1 MSNNQLKNI
10 VERIE
15 NLETVKREAAEDI
28 REIYAEAKGDG
39 YDPAALRQIIKE
51 RREDAAKRAEREDI
65 VETYKHQLEMPV

>member
-1 MSNNQLKNI
+1 MSNGQLQSI

-51 RREDAAKRAEREDI
+51 RREDARKRAEREAI